1 MRKVIKERCGQS
13 RNKRQGATADS
24 GKAYRARAVQTQS
37 SGGTMK
43 LKDRVAVITG
53 AGAGIGR
60 ASALEFARE
69 GARVVVADINAA
81 GAEETVKQIAARG
94 GQALAAPTDVADPA
108 AVQRLVETT
117 LQAYS
122 EVHVVFS
129 NAAIQVNKTVEDTTV
144 EEWNRE
150 MAVNVG
156 GIFLCAKFFM
166 PHLRRTKGCIVNMA
180 SVNGFFVEPM
190 CAGYCATKGAIIALT
205 KAMAIDHGKEGIRVN
220 CICPGYIDAGLAW
233 GYFEA
238 QPDPAAARTAAG
250 KLHAMWR
257 IGKPEEVGRVA
268 VFLASDDASFMTGS
282 VVVVDGGFGSGLPP
296 QS

>member
-1 MRKVIKERCGQS
+1 
-13 RNKRQGATADS
+13 
-24 GKAYRARAVQTQS
+24 
-37 SGGTMK
+37 MK

-53 AGAGIGR
+53 AGSGIGR

-69 GARVVVADINAA
+69 GARVVVADINTA
-81 GAEETVKQIAARG
+81 GAEETAKQIAALG
-94 GQALAAPTDVADPA
+94 GQGFAVTTDVADPA
-108 AVQRLVETT
+108 SVQHLVQAT
-117 LQAYS
+117 LQAYAQ
-122 EVHVVFS
+122 VHVVFS

-156 GIFLCAKFFM
+156 GIFLCAKFFL
-166 PHLRRTKGCIVNMA
+166 PHLRRTKGCIINMA
-180 SVNGFFVEPM
+180 SVNGFFVEPL

-205 KAMAIDHGKEGIRVN
+205 KALAIDHGKEGIRVN

-238 QPDPAAARTAAG
+238 QPDPAAARVAAG
-250 KLHAMWR
+250 KLHALWR
-257 IGKPEEVGRVA
+257 IGKPEEVGRLA

-282 VVVVDGGFGSGLPP
+282 AVVVDGGFGAGLAP

>member
-1 MRKVIKERCGQS
+1 M
-13 RNKRQGATADS
+13 S
-24 GKAYRARAVQTQS
+24 GRGKSYLAL

-53 AGAGIGR
+53 AGSGIGR
-60 ASALEFARE
+60 ASAREFARE
-69 GARVVVADINAA
+69 GARVAVADINAA
-81 GAEETVKQIAARG
+81 GAQETADQIKAQG
-94 GQALAAPTDVADPA
+94 GSALAIPTDVADPNS
-108 AVQRLVETT
+108 VQHLVQGT
-117 LQAYS
+117 LQAYGQ
-122 EVHVVFS
+122 VDVVFS
-129 NAAIQVNKTVEDTTV
+129 NAAIQVSKTVEETTV

-156 GIFLCAKFFM
+156 GIFLCAKFFL
-166 PHLRRTKGCIVNMA
+166 PYLRRTQGSIINMA
-180 SVNGFFVEPM
+180 SVNGFFVEPL

-205 KAMAIDHGKEGIRVN
+205 KALAIDHGKEGIRVN

-238 QPDPAAARTAAG
+238 QSDPAAAREAAG
-250 KLHAMWR
+250 KLHALWR

-282 VVVVDGGFGSGLPP
+282 VIVVDGGLSTGLPP